1 MLLEWL
7 LCYLVLYYIVVFD
20 ELLLILYGKI
30 DENVLVV
37 INVIEGLVILLQILI
52 ELVLVE
58 VFVDVMEILNVD
70 VIVGFLQMGLDSIVV
85 LLVVQVVCCCGI
97 VLWVRLM
104 VECDIICEFV
114 VVIDFDVVW
123 QVLVND
129 VGELILVLFN
139 IYWFYEYGDLCW
151 LV

>member
-85 LLVVQVVCCCGI
+85 LLVVQVVCC
-97 VLWVRLM
+97 
-104 VECDIICEFV
+104 
-114 VVIDFDVVW
+114 
-123 QVLVND
+123 
-129 VGELILVLFN
+129 
-139 IYWFYEYGDLCW
+139 
-151 LV
+151 